1 MPVVARC
8 PYRLPE
14 VSVGIVGSR
23 PCSPKGIRPFETGLA
38 ARRRGL
44 SVLQAV
50 DRCFNGP
57 TMMVLVNDSD
67 EPITNEHE
75 RLRSA
80 QLSHFDI
87 KDPSAAPTKIYRTAR

>member
-1 MPVVARC
+1 
-8 PYRLPE
+8 
-14 VSVGIVGSR
+14 
-23 PCSPKGIRPFETGLA
+23 
-38 ARRRGL
+38 
-44 SVLQAV
+44 
-50 DRCFNGP
+50 
-57 TMMVLVNDSD
+57 MMVLVNDSD